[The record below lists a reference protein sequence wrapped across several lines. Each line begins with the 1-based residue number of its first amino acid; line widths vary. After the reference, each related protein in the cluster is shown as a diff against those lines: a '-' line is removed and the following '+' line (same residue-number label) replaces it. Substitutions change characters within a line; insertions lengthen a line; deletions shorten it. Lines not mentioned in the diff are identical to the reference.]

1 VVRGIY
7 VLEKVL
13 GYTPPPPPPD
23 VPELD
28 PDITGATSLREELA
42 KHREATSCAE
52 CHRKIDPLG
61 FALENYDAIG
71 SWRDEYNRGNPVD
84 ASGKLPSGDEF
95 QNPSE
100 FRDLMIK
107 RSDDFNKCL
116 AEKLLTYSLGREL
129 DFGDREV
136 VEHMLAKLGA
146 EDGGLKD
153 LVKAVVLS
161 ESFGKN

>member
-1 VVRGIY
+1 M
-7 VLEKVL
+7 
-13 GYTPPPPPPD
+13 
-23 VPELD
+23 PELD

-42 KHREATSCAE
+42 KHREAISCAE

-71 SWRDEYNRGNPVD
+71 SWRDTYHRGVPVD
-84 ASGKLPSGDEF
+84 ASGKLPNGDSF

-100 FRDLMIK
+100 FRNLMAS
-107 RSDDFNKCL
+107 RSDEFTKCL
-116 AEKLLTYSLGREL
+116 AEKLLTYALGREL

-136 VEHMLAKLGA
+136 IENMLTRLEA
-146 EDGGLKD
+146 ENGGLKD

>member
-1 VVRGIY
+1 
-7 VLEKVL
+7 
-13 GYTPPPPPPD
+13 
-23 VPELD
+23 
-28 PDITGATSLREELA
+28 
-42 KHREATSCAE
+42 
-52 CHRKIDPLG
+52 
-61 FALENYDAIG
+61 
-71 SWRDEYNRGNPVD
+71 
-84 ASGKLPSGDEF
+84 
-95 QNPSE
+95 
-100 FRDLMIK
+100 MIK
-107 RSDDFNKCL
+107 RSDDFTKCL